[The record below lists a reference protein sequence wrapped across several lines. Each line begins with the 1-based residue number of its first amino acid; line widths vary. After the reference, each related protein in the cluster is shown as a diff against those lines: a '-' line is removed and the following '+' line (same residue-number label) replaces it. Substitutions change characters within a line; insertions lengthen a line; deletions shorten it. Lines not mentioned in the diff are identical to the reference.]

1 MFKKD
6 NFRKFLLL
14 LIGFSSLVLLLT
26 PWIIV
31 DDLFSIQEEAWESII
46 ILFFL
51 TLIYSAYHLYYKE
64 LKRLQ
69 LNVGNLEERL
79 QETFKYIGS
88 VNLQID
94 EIKKAFANFKKY
106 PENKKEMQEVFDY
119 FADKIIRI
127 TNADWLVLKIIDINN
142 GKTIRQKDIKK
153 NNDSVIT
160 KIENQDILAGRCYLD
175 NCSVIRSGQENLK
188 IKAAC
193 ILPSKIKNR
202 EQEIFIQSIINQ
214 IEMMFLVYSSLNF
227 KK

>member
-1 MFKKD
+1 MFKKE
-6 NFRKFLLL
+6 NFRKFLLVI
-14 LIGFSSLVLLLT
+14 IGFSSLILLLI

-31 DDLFSIQEEAWESII
+31 EDILSLSEEAWESIA

-64 LKRLQ
+64 LKRLKS
-69 LNVGNLEERL
+69 NVGNLEDRL

-94 EIKKAFANFKKY
+94 EIKKSFTNFKKY
-106 PENKKEMQEVFDY
+106 PENKKEMQEVFNY
-119 FADKIIRI
+119 FAEKIINI
-127 TNADWLVLKIIDINN
+127 INADWVILKIIDIES
-142 GKTIRQKDIKK
+142 GKTIRQNEFKRNKGAK
-153 NNDSVIT
+153 IT
-160 KIENQDILAGRCYLD
+160 KVENHDILAGRCYLQA
-175 NCSVIRSGQENLK
+175 CSIVRSGQENLK

-193 ILPSKIKNR
+193 ILPAKLKNR
-202 EQEIFIQSIINQ
+202 EQELFIQSIINQ